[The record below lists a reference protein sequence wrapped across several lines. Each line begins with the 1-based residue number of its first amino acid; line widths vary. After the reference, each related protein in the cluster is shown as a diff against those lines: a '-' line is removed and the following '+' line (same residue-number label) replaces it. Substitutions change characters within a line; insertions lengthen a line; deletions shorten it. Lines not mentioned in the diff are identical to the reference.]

1 MSYFNS
7 LRLSLESIDTPAY
20 DETLDNEVALAE
32 QGEAVAEAELTR
44 QEIEAEVENVARA
57 NNAADEIDAQNEAVQ
72 TIIEK
77 DGTLDENTAAF
88 VEASRRAVASG
99 MGLDPDEG
107 VGKDLVSAESI
118 AYMVNNPGS
127 VSLEA
132 KGGAIDTV
140 KKYGKVLLGKIN
152 ELWEAFTKLLGKI
165 FNTLPHQITGLIA
178 RLEETNDESFKA
190 RLAKIEKEDNR
201 RFNSITVGGKFY
213 RLAGVVKQFSDYSKL
228 AEDYAKK
235 LEKSG
240 KGVKAKELIETASN
254 SNGQT
259 FQIADKKY
267 SVTVSGLNYSFV
279 RDEVEGKVDDLLK
292 VTRGD
297 LIATLKDMSTVLP
310 TIKKAPDLT
319 GGLFNKLRGFVDS
332 KVVLDEDHKELSG
345 KRALIL
351 SGYNLT
357 RLLNAVSQD
366 SIAYMHK
373 VVKFGNFVLKQKAEA
388 DK

>member
-57 NNAADEIDAQNEAVQ
+57 NSAADEIDAQNEAVQ

-132 KGGAIDTV
+132 KGGAVDTV

-165 FNTLPHQITGLIA
+165 FNTLPHQIT
-178 RLEETNDESFKA
+178 R
-190 RLAKIEKEDNR
+190 
-201 RFNSITVGGKFY
+201 
-213 RLAGVVKQFSDYSKL
+213 Q
-228 AEDYAKK
+228 
-235 LEKSG
+235 
-240 KGVKAKELIETASN
+240 
-254 SNGQT
+254 
-259 FQIADKKY
+259 
-267 SVTVSGLNYSFV
+267 
-279 RDEVEGKVDDLLK
+279 
-292 VTRGD
+292 
-297 LIATLKDMSTVLP
+297 
-310 TIKKAPDLT
+310 
-319 GGLFNKLRGFVDS
+319 
-332 KVVLDEDHKELSG
+332 
-345 KRALIL
+345 
-351 SGYNLT
+351 
-357 RLLNAVSQD
+357 AV
-366 SIAYMHK
+366 
-373 VVKFGNFVLKQKAEA
+373 
-388 DK
+388 